1 MLGEHTQKTVEKY
14 FNTAYEALGAVM
26 AIVYSKTLIIR
37 VTVLQGSG

>member
-26 AIVYSKTLIIR
+26 AIVAY
-37 VTVLQGSG
+37 TVKPC